1 MNENWK
7 KMADNIHLGV
17 LTGISYVTGL
27 DYYKRINEYFM
38 RSRKPI
44 YSLSPNPNLVFASVN
59 CDKYVH
65 LLEKRQ
71 FDKVSN
77 HLMKG
82 VKKLVDSGC
91 NYLAIASNTGHICF
105 EDVKQKY
112 PTLNIIHIADCIAR
126 ELKKKSYVNV
136 GLVGTK
142 PTMEENYL
150 ISRLELHGIKAIV
163 PDSVKDRIK
172 IYDII
177 CNELSYNIF
186 KDDSR
191 KCIINIIN
199 KLISNNTNACILGC
213 TEIELLV
220 KQNDMDDVK
229 LLPSAEIHIRCIANL
244 LLGKLSLLEIQP

>member
-1 MNENWK
+1 MHK
-7 KMADNIHLGV
+7 KIDLGI

-27 DYYKRINEYFM
+27 DYYNGINEYFM
-38 RSRKPI
+38 QNSKPI
-44 YSLSPNPNLVFASVN
+44 YSLNPNPSMVFASVD
-59 CDKYVH
+59 CDKYVK
-65 LLEKRQ
+65 LLEERN
-71 FDKVSN
+71 FDKVSD
-77 HLMKG
+77 HLMDG
-82 VKKLVDSGC
+82 ITKLVNSGC
-91 NYLAIASNTGHICF
+91 NYLAIASNTGHICY
-105 EDVKQKY
+105 EKVKQKY
-112 PTLNIIHIADCIAR
+112 PGLNIIHIADCIAW
-126 ELKKKSYVNV
+126 ELKKKSYYNV

-142 PTMEENYL
+142 PTMEEDYL
-150 ISRLELHGIKAIV
+150 IGRLQLHGINTTV
-163 PDSVKDRIK
+163 PEHVTDRTK

-191 KCIINIIN
+191 KCIVNIIK

-220 KQNDMDDVK
+220 KQNDMDNVK

>member
-1 MNENWK
+1 
-7 KMADNIHLGV
+7 MADNIHLGV

-38 RSRKPI
+38 RIRNPI
-44 YSLSPNPNLVFASVN
+44 YSLSPNPNLVFASVD

-77 HLMKG
+77 HLMEG

-91 NYLAIASNTGHICF
+91 NYLAIASNTGHICY

-126 ELKKKSYVNV
+126 EFKKKSYGNV

-142 PTMEENYL
+142 PTMEENHPDYPL
-150 ISRLELHGIKAIV
+150 WYSSFGFYAVLRCGGGLPAKPHSEWAACCYEPRVDVYIYRNDQYGYWNPVSHVAGRADNRTWNWQWNLPDYHGWYYFSISQRDPK
-163 PDSVKDRIK
+163 
-172 IYDII
+172 
-177 CNELSYNIF
+177 
-186 KDDSR
+186 
-191 KCIINIIN
+191 
-199 KLISNNTNACILGC
+199 
-213 TEIELLV
+213 
-220 KQNDMDDVK
+220 
-229 LLPSAEIHIRCIANL
+229 
-244 LLGKLSLLEIQP
+244 

>member
-1 MNENWK
+1 MN
-7 KMADNIHLGV
+7 DNIRLGI

-27 DYYKRINEYFM
+27 DYYKSINEHFM
-38 RSRKPI
+38 QNRRPV
-44 YSLSPNPNLVFASVN
+44 YALNPNPNLVFASVD

-82 VKKLVDSGC
+82 VKKLADSGC

-112 PTLNIIHIADCIAR
+112 PTLNIIHIADCIAW
-126 ELKKKSYVNV
+126 ELKNKSYYNV
-136 GLVGTK
+136 GLIGTK
-142 PTMEENYL
+142 PTMEEDYL
-150 ISRLELHGIKAIV
+150 IERLKLHGINTIV
-163 PDSVKDRIK
+163 PKHVKDRIK

-177 CNELSYNIF
+177 CNELSYNVF

-191 KCIINIIN
+191 KSIIDIIG
-199 KLISNNTNACILGC
+199 KLTESDAVACISGC

-220 KQNDMDDVK
+220 KQTDMPKVE
-229 LLPSAEIHIRCIANL
+229 LFPSAQIHIKYITDL
-244 LLGKLSLLEIQP
+244 LLGRINLSEIQP